1 MIIQADYK
9 KKEATITVTLDEL
22 GMVEDF
28 AYNWLSDRYNDE
40 QANDCAERLERH
52 CRKIRLI
59 YERKK

>member
-28 AYNWLSDRYNDE
+28 AENWL
-40 QANDCAERLERH
+40 LERH
-52 CRKIRLI
+52 CRNIRPI
-59 YERKK
+59 YEGKK